1 MSVLQGKNIDGFT
14 QIASNYDPKPNRRI
28 SDNFTSSR
36 SYTPDR
42 KCMVIF
48 SSNHD
53 IEKYIRVLSGLLA
66 KIIDVLNNDE

>member
-1 MSVLQGKNIDGFT
+1 MSVLQGNNIDGFT
-14 QIASNYDPKPNRRI
+14 QLASNYDPKPNRRI

-53 IEKYIRVLSGLLA
+53 IEKVRSPKNTSVYFRDS
-66 KIIDVLNNDE
+66 